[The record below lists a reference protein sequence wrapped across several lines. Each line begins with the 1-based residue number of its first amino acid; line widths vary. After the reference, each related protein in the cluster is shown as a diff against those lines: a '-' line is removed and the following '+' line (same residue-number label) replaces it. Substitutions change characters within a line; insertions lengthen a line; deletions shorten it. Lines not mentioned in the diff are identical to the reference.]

1 MHGRAFKEIELT
13 DRKGEDFEGSAEF
26 CWTASMI
33 PADRETGE
41 PGGWEAYASIAFAV
55 IDGALYDRGGLCRRF
70 DKSEVTR
77 IETYFEEEAFR
88 EELDETGAIHDDAD
102 AKFDAAAMIRAADPV
117 LQAIAE
123 E

>member
-26 CWTASMI
+26 CWTASKI
-33 PADRETGE
+33 QADRETSE

-55 IDGALYDRGGLCRRF
+55 IDGVLHDRDALCRRF

-77 IETYFEEEAFR
+77 VEAYFEEEAFR
-88 EELDETGAIHDDAD
+88 EELDEFDTIYDDDGAA
-102 AKFDAAAMIRAADPV
+102 FDAAAMIRAADPV
-117 LQAIAE
+117 LHSMAAE
-123 E
+123 